1 VRRREPSWGSQT
13 ASTLVLLGFVTVL
26 GLVFTAGVL
35 AGRHW
40 PRLLPS
46 LGPSAPRVEAEARR
60 APERGRPAQPAPVLS
75 FYQEL
80 TAPITAAP
88 PLPPKPRPARPAT
101 PEPVNPETPRRPAPE
116 PEPTPPVTAPAPAAA
131 PALAPP
137 PARPAT
143 ERSLPERRFTIQIA
157 SFKSRPQAETMRR
170 ALVDGGYDAY
180 VSEGE
185 SANGARYRVR
195 VGSYASRDD
204 AQQAAQRLAGERRV
218 STFITTR

>member
-26 GLVFTAGVL
+26 GLVFGAGVL

-46 LGPSAPRVEAEARR
+46 LGPSAPRAEAEARR

-88 PLPPKPRPARPAT
+88 LPPKPRPARPAT

-116 PEPTPPVTAPAPAAA
+116 PEPTAQVAVPAPAPT
-131 PALAPP
+131 PP

-157 SFKSRPQAETMRR
+157 SFRTRPQAETMRR

-185 SANGARYRVR
+185 SPNGARYRVR